1 MEVQPRY
8 RENECLDS
16 VRRKQEVRE
25 YLESVSGHDPR
36 PAQIEAT
43 YQLLYGE
50 HDVLLQAATGYGK
63 SIIWQLTGLLSQQ
76 LICPSTV
83 TIMISPLNS
92 LTEQQVQNVETLKNQ
107 GYKVNAIAVTAKN
120 NHSELYEEIARGE
133 YTHGKHSYLRELE
146 VFT

>member
-1 MEVQPRY
+1 MSRDFRLDQVSERRQAIRVPDGTQSSQDFMEVQPRY

-16 VRRKQEVRE
+16 VSRKQEVRE
-25 YLESVSGHDPR
+25 YLESVSGHDLR

-83 TIMISPLNS
+83 L
-92 LTEQQVQNVETLKNQ
+92 
-107 GYKVNAIAVTAKN
+107 
-120 NHSELYEEIARGE
+120 
-133 YTHGKHSYLRELE
+133 
-146 VFT
+146 